1 MKGMILAAGLGTRLE
16 PLTRIRPKP
25 LFPVLN
31 RPLLALAIEQLQAM
45 GATHVVINAHH
56 LAGQIKEFVRGEG
69 WGKAVTVKVETEIL
83 GTGGGIKNCA
93 DELQDTPFSLVVN
106 GDIYHTFDLSP
117 AVRYHTE
124 MNNLATLVLYDDSRF
139 NQVGIDSDGK
149 VVTVMKQKVPGS
161 QPPVGV
167 LTFTGIHII
176 SPRLFDVMPTSGAFD
191 IIACYL
197 ALAARGEVIRGY
209 PMRAGYWQDMGRIE
223 AYQALH
229 RELLQSKGNVIHPE
243 ARIEAGVKME
253 GFVCVGK
260 GSRIEQGAF
269 LKDTVIWDDCVVE
282 QGSRIEGCI
291 AADGVRIKGVR
302 HGEVIVP
309 G

>member
-16 PLTRIRPKP
+16 PLSRIRPKP

-31 RPLLALAIEQLQAM
+31 RPLLAIAIEQLQRM

-56 LAGQIKEFVRGEG
+56 LAAKVEKFVKEGTWDKEVM
-69 WGKAVTVKVETEIL
+69 VKVEAEIL

-93 DELQDTPFSLVVN
+93 DELQHTPFSIVVN

-117 AVRYHTE
+117 AVHYHTE
-124 MNNLATLVLYDDSRF
+124 VKNLATLILCDDPRF
-139 NQVGIDSDGK
+139 NQVGIDADGK
-149 VVTVMKQKVPGS
+149 VVTVGKRMVPDS
-161 QPPVGV
+161 LPPVEV

-176 SPRLFDVMPTSGAFD
+176 SRRLFEVMPQGGSFD
-191 IIACYL
+191 IMTCYL
-197 ALAARGEVIRGY
+197 DLAARGEAVRGY
-209 PMRAGYWQDMGRIE
+209 PMRTGYWQDMGRVE

-229 RELLQSKGNVIHPE
+229 RELLHGKRCIIHPE
-243 ARIEAGVKME
+243 VHLEAGVKMD

-260 GSRIEQGAF
+260 GSRIEHGAS

-282 QGSRIEGCI
+282 QGSHVEGCI
-291 AADGVRIKGVR
+291 VADGARVR
-302 HGEVIVP
+302 GEHRGEALVP
-309 G
+309 E

>member
-16 PLTRIRPKP
+16 PLSRIRPKP

-31 RPLLALAIEQLQAM
+31 RPLLAIAIEQLRGM

-56 LAGQIKEFVRGEG
+56 LAERIKEFVQQGG
-69 WGKAVTVKVETEIL
+69 WGKAVIVKVETEIL

-93 DELQDTPFSLVVN
+93 DELQDTPFSIIVN

-124 MNNLATLVLYDDSRF
+124 MGNLATLILYDDSRF

-149 VVTVMKQKVPGS
+149 VVTVRKQKVPGS

-197 ALAARGEVIRGY
+197 ALAARGETIRGY
-209 PMRAGYWQDMGRIE
+209 SMCTGYWQDMGRIE

-229 RELLQSKGNVIHPE
+229 RELLHGKESAIHPE
-243 ARIEAGVKME
+243 ARLAAGVKKE

-260 GSRIEQGAF
+260 GSRIEQGAL
-269 LKDTVIWDDCVVE
+269 LKDTVIWDNCVIE
-282 QGSRIEGCI
+282 QGSRIEGCVV
-291 AADGVRIKGVR
+291 ADSVRVEGEHR
-302 HGEVIVP
+302 GEVLVP